1 MERQIKRVLLLAGV
15 CLLALGCGKCGGDAK
30 PATGGG
36 PSDEAPTAGPATTAA
51 AGRLVILGFD
61 GVDPDWVDRY
71 AAQGKLPTLA
81 KLVKAHGGKAYHR
94 LRSTNPPQSP
104 VAWTTF
110 ATGTDPGDHGIF
122 DFIGRKLAPGA
133 LPVLPTVATTSFEVR
148 EDGPPVARNL
158 RTGQPFWQLLGNDGV
173 GVAAL
178 NVPYSF
184 PPDPMRDGRMLSGL
198 GVPDLRETNSTFT
211 YIGTDVTEAQV
222 KRPPG
227 GGVMVRLELQ
237 DNRGQVELEGPSVP
251 GGKGARM
258 KLPITIIKDEP
269 AGSMSVEIAGTKTA
283 LKIGEWSDWVEL
295 EFAAEG
301 STVRGIARMLALEAG
316 DNTRLFVTPMSM
328 HPKAPYSP
336 FTYPNKL
343 AAQLADELGGFY
355 KTVGWDHDTSA
366 LNAEVIDE
374 GQFRA
379 DMDAIE
385 TQRRAMLMER
395 LSKDDWELLIWV
407 STSTDRV
414 AHMFYRLIDEGH
426 PSYDAELAAEH
437 GDAIEHE
444 YRRMDETI
452 ALALQKLKP
461 SDTLLIISDHGFH
474 GYRRGLHVN
483 QWLLQQGLL
492 ALKDD
497 AKGSTRDF
505 FLDVDWD
512 RTRAYAMGTG
522 QIYVNRKG
530 REPRGVVEETEVPA
544 VIKQIREGLVALR
557 DVDRDQAKVV
567 DEVYD
572 GGEVFAGGRAA
583 DAPDLQIAFAEH
595 YRTSWETILGGVPD
609 ALFADNPKKWSGD
622 HAASDVR
629 ETAGFLVSNRP
640 IDKADPGIVDL
651 APTAVSFFGRGL
663 PDHYDGAPL
672 LSGPGQGQP

>member
-1 MERQIKRVLLLAGV
+1 M
-15 CLLALGCGKCGGDAK
+15 
-30 PATGGG
+30 
-36 PSDEAPTAGPATTAA
+36 
-51 AGRLVILGFD
+51 
-61 GVDPDWVDRY
+61 
-71 AAQGKLPTLA
+71 
-81 KLVKAHGGKAYHR
+81 
-94 LRSTNPPQSP
+94 
-104 VAWTTF
+104 
-110 ATGTDPGDHGIF
+110 
-122 DFIGRKLAPGA
+122 
-133 LPVLPTVATTSFEVR
+133 
-148 EDGPPVARNL
+148 
-158 RTGQPFWQLLGNDGV
+158 
-173 GVAAL
+173 
-178 NVPYSF
+178 
-184 PPDPMRDGRMLSGL
+184 
-198 GVPDLRETNSTFT
+198 
-211 YIGTDVTEAQV
+211 
-222 KRPPG
+222 
-227 GGVMVRLELQ
+227 
-237 DNRGQVELEGPSVP
+237 
-251 GGKGARM
+251 
-258 KLPITIIKDEP
+258 
-269 AGSMSVEIAGTKTA
+269 EIAGAKTA

-452 ALALQKLKP
+452 ALASQKLKP
-461 SDTLLIISDHGFH
+461 NDTLLIISDHGFH

-557 DVDRDQAKVV
+557 DVDREQAKVV
-567 DEVYD
+567 DAVYD

-583 DAPDLQIAFAEH
+583 DAPDLQVAFAEH
-595 YRTSWETILGGVPD
+595 YRTSWETILGGVPE

-640 IDKADPGIVDL
+640 IDKSDPGIVDL

-663 PDHYDGAPL
+663 PDHYDGSPL